1 MKLRKVVS
9 HINIPVAAMSDIAF
23 LLLIFLMVV
32 SALDQ
37 SQKLK
42 LNVPTVVHTSSISQ
56 DQVFT
61 VFVDKDGFYYY
72 KGEEKDVNEISFLYD
87 KHASLFPD
95 AILQVVGDVDTEY
108 DAIDLLLNTLR
119 KNGPIDA
126 AFIAKTKK
134 DEEAADEH

>member
-1 MKLRKVVS
+1 MKLRKS
-9 HINIPVAAMSDIAF
+9 FSNINIPVAAMADIAF

-37 SQKLK
+37 SKKLK
-42 LNVPTVVHTSSISQ
+42 LNVPSVVHTSSISQ

-72 KGEEKDVNEISFLYD
+72 KGEEKDVNAVSFQYD
-87 KHASLFPD
+87 KHASLFPG
-95 AILQVVGDVDTEY
+95 AIVQVVGDIDTDYE
-108 DAIDLLLNTLR
+108 AIDLLLNTLR
-119 KNGPIDA
+119 KNGPIDV

-134 DEEAADEH
+134 DVEAAQ

>member
-1 MKLRKVVS
+1 MKLRKTFS

-42 LNVPTVVHTSSISQ
+42 LNVPSVVYTSSISQ

-61 VFVDKDGFYYY
+61 VFVDRDGFYYY
-72 KGEEKDVNEISFLYD
+72 KGEEKNLSEISFLYD
-87 KHASLFPD
+87 KHASLFPE

-108 DAIDLLLNTLR
+108 DAIDQLLNTLR

-126 AFIAKTKK
+126 AFIAKTKAEK
-134 DEEAADEH
+134 EAPDGH

>member
-1 MKLRKVVS
+1 M
-9 HINIPVAAMSDIAF
+9 ADIAF

-37 SQKLK
+37 SKKLK

-61 VFVDKDGFYYY
+61 IFVDKDGFYFY
-72 KGEEKDVNEISFLYD
+72 KGEEKDIDAVSFQYD
-87 KHASLFPD
+87 KHASLFPGS
-95 AILQVVGDVDTEY
+95 IVQVVGDIDADYE
-108 DAIDLLLNTLR
+108 AIDLLLNTLR
-119 KNGPIDA
+119 KNGPIDV

-134 DEEAADEH
+134 PGEAGQ